1 MPVLKARIKNE
12 HQGSSLADSGA
23 LSSKLKVI
31 GTLQSIEESRVKMN
45 DPVVKNLEFLFTRQ
59 TQKIR

>member
-1 MPVLKARIKNE
+1 MPVLEARIRNE
-12 HQGSSLADSGA
+12 HQGSSLPDSRA
-23 LSSKLKVI
+23 VSSKLKVI
-31 GTLQSIEESRVKMN
+31 GTLQSIEESMVKMS